1 MDTEVMNTREA
12 WLHRA
17 VEVFRP
23 RFDEIGMPLPE
34 RVHVSVGFSYG
45 ARAESGKI
53 LGSCW
58 AKRASADGV
67 NHIFISPESGD
78 TVEVLETLLH
88 ELIHAADDC
97 QSGHKGAFAEAATR
111 LGFMGPMT
119 ATPASVELAAELM
132 TIAETLGDY
141 PHGALTIPA
150 RVPASKP
157 VPAGVAG
164 GTTGDGGKLHSGP
177 SKQTTRMLKVA
188 CTTAGCECG
197 GYTVR
202 TSAKWLAVGM
212 PFCPAGNQMTEV

>member
-1 MDTEVMNTREA
+1 MEIKDTREA

-17 VEVFRP
+17 IDVFRP

-45 ARAESGKI
+45 ARAESAKV

-58 AKRASADGV
+58 AKRASKDGV

-97 QSGHKGAFAEAATR
+97 ESGHKAAFAEAATR
-111 LGFMGPMT
+111 LGFEGPMT
-119 ATPASVELAAELM
+119 ATPAGMGLTVELM
-132 TIAETLGDY
+132 TMAETLGEY
-141 PHGALTIPA
+141 PHGALEVPA
-150 RVPASKP
+150 RVPSTTP
-157 VPAGVAG
+157 VPTGAAG
-164 GTTGDGGKLHSGP
+164 GSSTGGKLHSGP
-177 SKQTTRMLKVA
+177 AKQGTRMIKVV
-188 CTTAGCECG
+188 CNTPDCPCE

-202 TSAKWLAVGM
+202 TTSKWLEVGA
-212 PFCPAGNQMTEV
+212 PKCPMGHDMERA

>member
-1 MDTEVMNTREA
+1 MTEIMNTREA

-17 VEVFRP
+17 IEVFRP

-34 RVHVSVGFSYG
+34 KIHVSVGFSYG

-58 AKRASADGV
+58 AKRASKDGV

-88 ELIHAADDC
+88 ELVHAADDC

-111 LGFMGPMT
+111 LGFLGPMT
-119 ATPASVELAAELM
+119 ATPASIELAAELM
-132 TIAETLGDY
+132 TIVETLGEY
-141 PHGALTIPA
+141 PHGALQIPA
-150 RVPASKP
+150 RVPALTP
-157 VPAGVAG
+157 AGALVPAGGVD
-164 GTTGDGGKLHSGP
+164 DGGKLHSGP
-177 SKQTTRMLKVA
+177 AKQGTRMVKVV
-188 CTTAGCECG
+188 CDKAGCECG

-202 TSAKWLAVGM
+202 TTAKWLAVGM
-212 PFCPAGNQMTEV
+212 PYCPAGTQMVIA